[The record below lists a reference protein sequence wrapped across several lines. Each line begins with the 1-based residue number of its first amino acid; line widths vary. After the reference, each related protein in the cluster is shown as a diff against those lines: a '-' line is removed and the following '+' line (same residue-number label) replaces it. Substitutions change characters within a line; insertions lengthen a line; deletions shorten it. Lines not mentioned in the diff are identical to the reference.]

1 MDYKAIAQKT
11 VQEVLG
17 YTQDTSGWK
26 VVKISIRPLQTAT
39 LAFFKS
45 LEVIHLV
52 YKYRVEGIIPESAA
66 KLSDFLYQTGERVT
80 WDKSLQ
86 VYDIVHRID
95 SDTFICHTI
104 TQSFA
109 MGSISPRDFIDLVYI
124 KRYEGNM
131 NIISSKSVDFP
142 EYPPSSN
149 YIRGYN
155 HPCGF
160 VCSPM
165 KENPAYSKLVMFVQ
179 TEMRGKLPPSI
190 IEKTMPSN
198 LVNFILNAKD
208 GIKAHKTPS
217 GRGFRH
223 NSHS

>member
-1 MDYKAIAQKT
+1 MGLNKLPGRLDSRGRMAVTQHGRGTRPASPERGTLYKQMERPT
-11 VQEVLG
+11 NNR
-17 YTQDTSGWK
+17 
-26 VVKISIRPLQTAT
+26 VKISLTMSPSKYVPARAT
-39 LAFFKS
+39 FR
-45 LEVIHLV
+45 H
-52 YKYRVEGIIPESAA
+52 
-66 KLSDFLYQTGERVT
+66 Q
-80 WDKSLQ
+80 
-86 VYDIVHRID
+86 
-95 SDTFICHTI
+95 DTFICHTI

-165 KENPAYSKLVMFVQ
+165 KENPAYSRIVMFVQ
-179 TEMRGKLPPSI
+179 TEMRGKLSPSI

-198 LVNFILNAKD
+198 LVNIILNAKD

-217 GRGFRH
+217 RRGFHRNRH
-223 NSHS
+223 S

>member
-26 VVKISIRPLQTAT
+26 VVKI
-39 LAFFKS
+39 
-45 LEVIHLV
+45 
-52 YKYRVEGIIPESAA
+52 
-66 KLSDFLYQTGERVT
+66 
-80 WDKSLQ
+80 
-86 VYDIVHRID
+86 

-179 TEMRGKLPPSI
+179 TEMRGKLSPSI